1 MHTDPLKQ
9 LWNQP
14 GSEADADDGEASAA
28 MNAWRR
34 HRQYAAQR
42 QLSAFSAVQVMQL
55 LFWLALSIY
64 CGSIWW
70 QQPPLAVMLSAVALH
85 AYSVGVIIVSAARL
99 HLRGQLQPDQPVVQ
113 QSRQLAL
120 LRMQTALGELLLGVP
135 WCWLWLAVPVLIAW
149 QAWGL
154 DLSVFAAR
162 WLLVSLLAGT
172 AMMVA
177 LLVLA
182 RRWLQRAPQSPRLQ
196 RAIDA
201 LSGRRLAQ
209 ARAELAAVRD
219 WSTG

>member
-14 GSEADADDGEASAA
+14 GNEADDSEASAA
-28 MNAWRR
+28 LNAWRR
-34 HRQYAAQR
+34 HRQHAAQR

-64 CGSIWW
+64 CGSVWW
-70 QQPPLAVMLSAVALH
+70 QQPPLAVMVSAVALH
-85 AYSVGVIIVSAARL
+85 AYSVAVIIASAARL
-99 HLRGQLQPDQPVVQ
+99 HLRGQLQPDQPVLQ

-120 LRMQTALGELLLGVP
+120 LRMQTAIGELLLGVP

-172 AMMVA
+172 AMMIA

-182 RRWLQRAPQSPRLQ
+182 RRWLQRDPQSPRLQ

-201 LSGRRLAQ
+201 LSGRRLAR
-209 ARAELAAVRD
+209 AHAELAAVRD
-219 WSTG
+219 WNAG

>member
-9 LWNQP
+9 LWHQAGNAP
-14 GSEADADDGEASAA
+14 DDTEASAA
-28 MNAWRR
+28 LNAWRR
-34 HRQYAAQR
+34 HRQHAAQR

-64 CGSIWW
+64 CGSVWW
-70 QQPPLAVMLSAVALH
+70 QQPPPAVMLSAVALH
-85 AYSVGVIIVSAARL
+85 AYSVAVIIVSAARL
-99 HLRGQLQPDQPVVQ
+99 HLRGQLQPDQPVLQ
-113 QSRQLAL
+113 QSRLLAR
-120 LRMQTALGELLLGVP
+120 LRMQTAVGELLLGVP

-154 DLSVFAAR
+154 DLSVFAAH

-172 AMMVA
+172 AMMIA

-182 RRWLQRAPQSPRLQ
+182 RRWLQRARPSPRLQ
-196 RAIDA
+196 RVIDA

-209 ARAELAAVRD
+209 ARTELAAVRD
-219 WSTG
+219 WTAG

>member
-14 GSEADADDGEASAA
+14 GNEADDSEASAA
-28 MNAWRR
+28 LNAWRR
-34 HRQYAAQR
+34 HRQHAAQR

-64 CGSIWW
+64 CGSVWW
-70 QQPPLAVMLSAVALH
+70 QQPPLAVMVSAVALH
-85 AYSVGVIIVSAARL
+85 AYSVAVIIASAARL
-99 HLRGQLQPDQPVVQ
+99 HLVGQLQPDQPVLQ
-113 QSRQLAL
+113 QSRQLAR
-120 LRMQTALGELLLGVP
+120 LRMQTAVGELLLGLP

-162 WLLVSLLAGT
+162 WLLVSLVAGT
-172 AMMVA
+172 AMMIA

-182 RRWLQRAPQSPRLQ
+182 RRWLQRDPQSPRLQ

-201 LSGRRLAQ
+201 LSGRRLA
-209 ARAELAAVRD
+209 RAHTELAAVRD
-219 WSTG
+219 WNAG

>member
-14 GSEADADDGEASAA
+14 GSDADASEATAA
-28 MNAWRR
+28 LNAWRR

-42 QLSAFSAVQVMQL
+42 QLSAFSAVQVLQL

-85 AYSVGVIIVSAARL
+85 AYSVAVIIVSAARL
-99 HLRGQLQPDQPVVQ
+99 HLRGQLQPDQPVLQ

-120 LRMQTALGELLLGVP
+120 LRRQTAIGELLLGLP

-154 DLSVFAAR
+154 DLAVFAAR
-162 WLLVSLLAGT
+162 WLLVALLAGT
-172 AMMVA
+172 AMMIA

-182 RRWLQRAPQSPRLQ
+182 RRWLQRDPQSPRLQ

-201 LSGRRLAQ
+201 LSGRRLAR
-209 ARAELAAVRD
+209 ARAELAAVRA
-219 WSTG
+219 WNAG

>member
-14 GSEADADDGEASAA
+14 GNEADDSEASAA
-28 MNAWRR
+28 LNAWRR
-34 HRQYAAQR
+34 HRQHAAQR

-64 CGSIWW
+64 CGSVWW
-70 QQPPLAVMLSAVALH
+70 QQPPLAVMVSAVALH
-85 AYSVGVIIVSAARL
+85 AYSVAVIIASAARL
-99 HLRGQLQPDQPVVQ
+99 HLVGQLQPDQPVLQ

-120 LRMQTALGELLLGVP
+120 LRMQTAVGELLLGVP

-162 WLLVSLLAGT
+162 WLLVSLVAGT
-172 AMMVA
+172 AMMIA
-177 LLVLA
+177 LLVLV
-182 RRWLQRAPQSPRLQ
+182 RRWLQRDPQSPRLQ

-201 LSGRRLAQ
+201 LSGRRLAR
-209 ARAELAAVRD
+209 AHAELAAVRD
-219 WSTG
+219 WNAG